1 MAQQFQVLRCCSCNI
16 FQVQQIKK
24 SKKWNCK
31 MCDEKQSILRVFG
44 QGSGADCRHHVQ
56 KLNLLQGEW
65 DQTPVNK
72 LRCKEESVRIGD
84 ENVAVNIKEKLGWQ
98 VRLYDLERASLKIK
112 VQRIDNHELLNQDQ
126 RHLVMVSAKSCG
138 DGICDSVIPVPK
150 DHMLQ
155 RNNQQPESRLTGLS
169 KWEKFLLSDKSC
181 DTGATTN
188 VTGGRQRT
196 SVKTLVAGTSD
207 ERAAAS
213 NAGCD
218 NWHLEPQQN
227 AVTSFHRAKEVSNS
241 DHLAIARILGKSSKC
256 SAALATCQDKAQP
269 AEFTTSTRSLAT
281 AKSSNLY
288 GSLFSTGEDFDD
300 DI

>member
-24 SKKWNCK
+24 SRKWNCK
-31 MCDEKQSILRVFG
+31 ICNEKQSILRVFG
-44 QGSGADCRHHVQ
+44 QGSGADCRRHVQ
-56 KLNLLQGEW
+56 KLNLLQGEQ

-72 LRCKEESVRIGD
+72 LRCKEESVQIGD
-84 ENVAVNIKEKLGWQ
+84 ENVAVNIKEKLGW
-98 VRLYDLERASLKIK
+98 
-112 VQRIDNHELLNQDQ
+112 QDQ

-150 DHMLQ
+150 NHMLQ

-188 VTGGRQRT
+188 VTDGRQRT

-213 NAGCD
+213 SAGCD

-241 DHLAIARILGKSSKC
+241 DHLAIDRILGKSSKR

-269 AEFTTSTRSLAT
+269 AEFTTSTKSLAT
-281 AKSSNLY
+281 AKSNHLY